1 MKKFITY
8 VLSAAALMLSLSVY
22 ASSGNEGNSPAAQM
36 LEAQKDSKILDGT
49 KLKIARP
56 FIKRTPMGVILDE
69 IDMMIICPL
78 EKNGGN
84 PQDLLS
90 DEAKAM
96 LKNYILVREIDDEK
110 SRMTIYIDNP
120 AGENFSEIVIF
131 NARPDASLM
140 LFSGRFTV
148 ESLVKVG
155 EVSEQQRKNL
165 KKYN

>member
-1 MKKFITY
+1 MKKTLAY
-8 VLSAAALMLSLSVY
+8 TLTAVALMLCSCLY
-22 ASSGNEGNSPAAQM
+22 ASNELEGSSPAVQM
-36 LEAQKDSKILDGT
+36 LEAQKESKVLDGT
-49 KLKIARP
+49 KLKIAKP
-56 FIKRTPMGVILDE
+56 FIKKTPMGVILDE

-78 EKNGGN
+78 DKNNGQS
-84 PQDLLS
+84 QDFLS

-96 LKNYILVREIDDEK
+96 LKKYILVREINDEK
-110 SRMTIYIDNP
+110 SQMSIYIDNP
-120 AGENFSEIVIF
+120 TGDDFSEIVIY

-148 ESLVKVG
+148 ESLIKVG

>member
-78 EKNGGN
+78 YTK
-84 PQDLLS
+84 L
-90 DEAKAM
+90 
-96 LKNYILVREIDDEK
+96 
-110 SRMTIYIDNP
+110 
-120 AGENFSEIVIF
+120 
-131 NARPDASLM
+131 
-140 LFSGRFTV
+140 
-148 ESLVKVG
+148 
-155 EVSEQQRKNL
+155 
-165 KKYN
+165 